1 MSSQGAVD
9 DLDMRILG
17 GLSRDSS
24 ASVPSLA
31 RELGISVS
39 AAYSRIRR
47 LARRGVIDRYTISIN
62 KGSLGYRVKAH
73 VGISMDSRRRAS
85 VVEALI
91 RAPGVTAVAEVT
103 GRFDALVTLHARS
116 LGEMHD
122 LVSGEI
128 GGIPGVTSSESFI
141 EMRSSTNLM
150 PGAAA
155 GAG

>member
-1 MSSQGAVD
+1 MSSHGAVD
-9 DLDMRILG
+9 DLDLRILD

-24 ASVPSLA
+24 VSVPRLA
-31 RELGISVS
+31 RELGISASV
-39 AAYSRIRR
+39 AYSRIRR
-47 LARRGVIDRYTISIN
+47 LGKRGVIDRYTISID
-62 KGSLGYRVKAH
+62 KASLGYGVKAH
-73 VGISMDSRRRAS
+73 IGISMDSRRRAS
-85 VVEALI
+85 VVDALL

-141 EMRSSTNLM
+141 EMKSSTNLM
-150 PGAAA
+150 PAAAA
-155 GAG
+155 GAR